1 MKNARVRFAIDD
13 DGSLYDYQNQRS
25 YAPVGIL
32 EDGDATWD
40 LAKVKWLI
48 EAGLFVD
55 SARVPNTEPA
65 GDAPGGAATSTAD
78 IAPDKVAVATSDFLS
93 DPALPPI
100 DPTDPVVVAEQAGD
114 GVSLNSVDH
123 PKSDE
128 PLDEDADVS
137 PESLE
142 EIEIEVEVPMVDEPK
157 AD

>member
-40 LAKVKWLI
+40 LAKVKQLI

-65 GDAPGGAATSTAD
+65 VDAPGSASPSSAD
-78 IAPDKVAVATSDFLS
+78 VAPDKVVVAISDFLS
-93 DPALPPI
+93 DPALPP
-100 DPTDPVVVAEQAGD
+100 TDPVDAVVVAEQAGEPD
-114 GVSLNSVDH
+114 G
-123 PKSDE
+123 
-128 PLDEDADVS
+128 ED
-137 PESLE
+137 
-142 EIEIEVEVPMVDEPK
+142 K